1 MPKAPEAAAG
11 NQDSILR
18 ELPGLR
24 LERAKKLMV
33 FYSAAWAGWRC
44 AWLYRGGGG
53 TETGNRD

>member
-11 NQDSILR
+11 NQDSILH

-33 FYSAAWAGWRC
+33 FYSVWAGWRC
-44 AWLYRGGGG
+44 AWFYRGGGG